1 MVVVAL
7 SCTAGALFVFAVFV
21 FVFVWVRQR
30 AWARSST
37 ASAIYHT
44 CVMSLVTCNWL
55 RGETCGALDAESS
68 DRGANPREASLR
80 RECAWDC
87 GHANAADTGKHAQA
101 SKHKQHKQKTGKH
114 SQAHAGR
121 QGQSSLGRV
130 LHLPALSGVWRG
142 ALGMRVLLVLGEVL
156 VSARLPRQS
165 GHARG

>member
-1 MVVVAL
+1 M
-7 SCTAGALFVFAVFV
+7 SCTAGALFVFVVFV

-55 RGETCGALDAESS
+55 RGETCGALGAESS

-101 SKHKQHKQKTGKH
+101 SKHSPISSPCTLSIWTHWGLSPRPSTCTADVIPLHHVPLVKLRPGCVVVYRFCGHKSLLTF
-114 SQAHAGR
+114 GR
-121 QGQSSLGRV
+121 SVFV
-130 LHLPALSGVWRG
+130 L
-142 ALGMRVLLVLGEVL
+142 
-156 VSARLPRQS
+156 Q
-165 GHARG
+165 